1 MAADPKDTP
10 KDASKDG
17 TKFNQQYQIVNGTQY
32 QADQIHIS
40 NVDPRGFLD
49 AARRE
54 RKAYLEEQERLRRR
68 DKERREDEMQ
78 EAMLTVVAILGAAL
92 VLFLISLIGN
102 AILDA
107 VA

>member
-1 MAADPKDTP
+1 MAADPKD
-10 KDASKDG
+10 SRKDG

-54 RKAYLEEQERLRRR
+54 RKKYLEEQERLRRR
-68 DKERREDEMQ
+68 DEERREEETQ
-78 EAMLTVVAILGAAL
+78 EVMLTVFAILGVAL
-92 VLFLISLIGN
+92 ILFLISLIGN

-107 VA
+107 VT